1 MNMVEDIRKQHL
13 NTYKNATKEIV
24 NNNTN
29 SLVEGDII
37 SLVKKPPL
45 DSMDVIKTKLISLA
59 KKEKIVLN
67 AENLEK
73 LVSEYRNFLEKELVS
88 LIDIRKGELIVK
100 IDSFEPVRETEII
113 KIQKKDMDI
122 INKKIR
128 QEVKKI
134 LEDSFDKELFINL
147 DNIYGKNVEIE
158 AKDSI
163 NKSFKRFMKST
174 YQKQLNENIS
184 IKILV
189 KDRTLMSGIIEQGE
203 RYLFTKSNSHL
214 FDQEIQ
220 NANYEVVKKK

>member
-1 MNMVEDIRKQHL
+1 MNEVEELKRQHL

-24 NNNTN
+24 NNNTK

-45 DSMDVIKTKLISLA
+45 DSMDLIKSKLISLA

-67 AENLEK
+67 TEALENLI
-73 LVSEYRNFLEKELVS
+73 SSYRSYLENVLLN
-88 LIDIRKGELIVK
+88 LIEIRKGDLLVK
-100 IDSFEPVRETEII
+100 IDSFEPTRESEII
-113 KIQKKDMDI
+113 KIQKKDLDA
-122 INKKIR
+122 INKKIKT
-128 QEVKKI
+128 ELKKI
-134 LEDSFDKELFINL
+134 IEDSYEKELFNNL
-147 DNIYGKNVEIE
+147 DKIYGVDTQNDLKEN
-158 AKDSI
+158 I
-163 NKSFKRFMKST
+163 NKSFRKFMKST

-214 FDQEIQ
+214 FDEEMQ
-220 NANYEVVKKK
+220 NAS